1 MLFNLINMKEVHI
14 GNEIANRLQSL
25 HMTKIDFAKRIGC
38 PQQNVNRI
46 LEKASIDTD
55 KLKKISEVLSYDFFR
70 LYSDNG
76 EINIVANGNSS
87 IAAMNSDINTN
98 DCEVLKERIRSLEML
113 LAEKERMI
121 RYLLKDKDLDEQ
133 K

>member
-1 MLFNLINMKEVHI
+1 
-14 GNEIANRLQSL
+14 
-25 HMTKIDFAKRIGC
+25 
-38 PQQNVNRI
+38 
-46 LEKASIDTD
+46 
-55 KLKKISEVLSYDFFR
+55 
-70 LYSDNG
+70 
-76 EINIVANGNSS
+76 
-87 IAAMNSDINTN
+87 MNSDINTN

>member
-1 MLFNLINMKEVHI
+1 MKVVHI
-14 GNEIANRLQSL
+14 GNEIANRLKSL

-46 LEKASIDTD
+46 LERASIDTD
-55 KLKKISEVLSYDFFR
+55 KLQKISEVLSYDFFR

-113 LAEKERMI
+113 LAEKERI
-121 RYLLKDKDLDEQ
+121 LRYLLKDKDLDEQ